1 MVSPTA
7 TIDRESPLPLYA
19 QIQRRLRATILSWPP
34 GDDRFHTEQGLCE
47 QFGVSRATVRQA
59 MAELE
64 AEGLLQ
70 RRKGFGTLVNR
81 QKIEES
87 FSPMT
92 NFSDQW
98 ARSGRSLKVEV
109 QRVERIPCPARMAET
124 LQLAEGAPVL
134 YIERYRLSGAL
145 RVAWDQR
152 FIPWAVAEGIPK
164 REFSKVSLLDV
175 LATKV
180 NFDCGQSQLEA
191 ALAGEEY
198 AERLD
203 LLPNDPVL
211 LRQLLYIDM
220 KKQSV
225 MAGLSVYRADQVRY
239 TITAPM
245 RGRGPNLDARVRVP
259 LTVVGTSG

>member
-1 MVSPTA
+1 MVPPAA
-7 TIDRESPLPLYA
+7 TIDRDSPLPLYA
-19 QIQRRLRATILSWPP
+19 QIQRRLRSTILSWPP

-59 MAELE
+59 IAELE
-64 AEGLLQ
+64 AEGLLH

-109 QRVERIPCPARMAET
+109 QRVERMACPARVAET
-124 LQLAEGAPVL
+124 LALEEGAPVL
-134 YIERYRLSGAL
+134 YVERYRLSGAM

-152 FIPWAVAEGIPK
+152 FMPWNLVEGIPK

-175 LATKV
+175 LATRV
-180 NFDCGQSQLEA
+180 NFDCGESQLEA
-191 ALAGEEY
+191 ALAGHEY
-198 AERLD
+198 ADKLD

-220 KKQSV
+220 RKVPV

-245 RGRGPNLDARVRVP
+245 RGRGPNLDAEVRMP
-259 LTVVGTSG
+259 LALVTHA